1 MIKFLL
7 VKGNLLSS
15 ITESVGSN
23 KRTMYVME
31 KTRKNSK
38 MSSST
43 ESKFTGMGGG
53 GGGGGG
59 LDATKCNNVKT

>member
-15 ITESVGSN
+15 ITESVESN
-23 KRTMYVME
+23 KSYVCHE

-38 MSSST
+38 MPSST
-43 ESKFTGMGGG
+43 ESKFAGMGGG
-53 GGGGGG
+53 GGGGV
-59 LDATKCNNVKT
+59 LTQKNLKM

>member
-15 ITESVGSN
+15 ITESVESN
-23 KRTMYVME
+23 KSYVCHE

-38 MSSST
+38 MPSST
-43 ESKFTGMGGG
+43 ESKFAGMGGG
-53 GGGGGG
+53 GGGGG
-59 LDATKCNNVKT
+59 